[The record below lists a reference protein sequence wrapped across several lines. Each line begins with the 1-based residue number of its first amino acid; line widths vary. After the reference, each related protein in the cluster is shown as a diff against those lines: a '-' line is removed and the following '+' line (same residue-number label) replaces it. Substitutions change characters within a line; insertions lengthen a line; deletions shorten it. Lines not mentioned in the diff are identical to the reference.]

1 MFETLR
7 NPGTIALFRNIGTV
21 HFWVT
26 SLYSD
31 LNRNTQYGG
40 MPKDLSRKNSLS
52 IREFPEN
59 LMKNYK
65 YSSIYISSA
74 HDGKGQPVACNN
86 NGSRYALDLFI
97 VDFQ

>member
-1 MFETLR
+1 
-7 NPGTIALFRNIGTV
+7 
-21 HFWVT
+21 
-26 SLYSD
+26 
-31 LNRNTQYGG
+31 
-40 MPKDLSRKNSLS
+40 
-52 IREFPEN
+52 
-59 LMKNYK
+59 MKNYK